1 MKSVV
6 GIGST
11 FLFNLQF
18 KKSKKKA
25 GHTVVPEIVADFSSL
40 AGFRILLVEDNEINV
55 IVARKFMQKWGL
67 HIDCAA
73 NGTEAV
79 EKVIENHY
87 DLVLMDLE
95 MPKMDGYEATKVIRS
110 IADDKFKQL
119 PIIALT
125 ASLLTEINKQILEA
139 GIDDY
144 VAKPF
149 SPIELHS
156 KIRQYL
162 HIN

>member
-1 MKSVV
+1 VPGVV
-6 GIGST
+6 S
-11 FLFNLQF
+11 
-18 KKSKKKA
+18 
-25 GHTVVPEIVADFSSL
+25 DFSSL
-40 AGFRILLVEDNEINV
+40 AGYKILLVEDNEINV

-67 HIDCAA
+67 HIDCAV

-79 EKVIENHY
+79 EKVIDNHY

-110 IADDKFKQL
+110 IGDDKFKQL

-149 SPIELHS
+149 SPTELHS

-162 HIN
+162 H